1 MTGVEPTPARA
12 GERVRAAP
20 TRDGAPLIEVHDLR
34 RAYAIGDGKVAALD
48 GASLTIA
55 RGEFVA
61 ISGPSGSGKST
72 LMNIL
77 GCLDRPTGGSY
88 RLAGVEVATLD
99 GDARAE
105 IRNQR
110 VGFVFQNFNLLAR
123 TTALENVEL
132 PLFYGPLPLAEQH
145 ERARRALARVGLT
158 DRAAHVPSQLSG
170 GQQQRVAIARAL
182 VGEPE
187 LLLADEP
194 TGNLD
199 SHTSADIIAML
210 RALNRDD
217 HLTVVLVTHDPEVAG
232 AADRVISMRDGR
244 IVSDSATAA
253 DPARR
258 RTAAEA
264 RLT

>member
-1 MTGVEPTPARA
+1 MS
-12 GERVRAAP
+12 
-20 TRDGAPLIEVHDLR
+20 TRDGGAATLPLIDIRDLG
-34 RAYAIGDGKVAALD
+34 RAYAIGDGRIAALD
-48 GASLTIA
+48 HASLTIA

-61 ISGPSGSGKST
+61 ITGPSGSGKST

-77 GCLDRPTGGSY
+77 GCLDRPTSGSY
-88 RLAGVEVATLD
+88 RLAGIEVGSLD

-105 IRNQR
+105 IRNR
-110 VGFVFQNFNLLAR
+110 RIGFVFQNFNLLAR

-145 ERARRALARVGLT
+145 ERARRALARVALS

-182 VGEPE
+182 VGDPE

-199 SHTSADIIAML
+199 STTSGEIIGML
-210 RALNRDD
+210 RRLNRDD
-217 HLTVVLVTHDPEVAG
+217 GLTIVLVTHDPEVAQ
-232 AADRVISMRDGR
+232 AADRIVTVRDGR
-244 IVSDSATAA
+244 IMADTAAHDSAAA
-253 DPARR
+253 AGH
-258 RTAAEA
+258 EA
-264 RLT
+264 HA